1 MGDEIIAALISTS
14 ITSVITIIGLIVT
27 YKMNKRNYKEE
38 LKNNKTTLNIEKLQS
53 IILDVSNLLNNPNN
67 ISPEKYQL
75 LVSNILSYG
84 SLDAIKILTY
94 LQSSLYN
101 NQNVKLEN
109 NEKNNNQTILTI
121 TAYCLLI
128 TQIKYDLTGEILP
141 PLAYAKI
148 KLTDFKHLEN
158 EFYIKNN
165 EIISELHLNENFK
178 TF

>member
-14 ITSVITIIGLIVT
+14 ITSIITIIGLIVT
-27 YKMNKRNYKEE
+27 YNMNKRNYKEE

-94 LQSSLYN
+94 LQTSLYN
-101 NQNVKLEN
+101 NKNGKLETK
-109 NEKNNNQTILTI
+109 EKNNNQTILTI

>member
-1 MGDEIIAALISTS
+1 MGDEIIAALISTT
-14 ITSVITIIGLIVT
+14 ITSIITIIGLIVT
-27 YKMNKRNYKEE
+27 YNMNKRNYKEE
-38 LKNNKTTLNIEKLQS
+38 LKNNKVTLNIEKLQS

-67 ISPEKYQL
+67 ISSKAYQL

-94 LQSSLYN
+94 LQTSLYN
-101 NQNVKLEN
+101 NQNAG
-109 NEKNNNQTILTI
+109 NQTILTI

-141 PLAYAKI
+141 PLSYAKI
-148 KLTDFKHLEN
+148 KLTDFKKLEN
-158 EFYIKNN
+158 DFYVKNN
-165 EIISELHLNENFK
+165 EIIDKLHLNEKFK

>member
-14 ITSVITIIGLIVT
+14 ITSIITIIGLIVT
-27 YKMNKRNYKEE
+27 YNMNKRNYKEE

-94 LQSSLYN
+94 LQTSLYN
-101 NQNVKLEN
+101 KKNGKLETK
-109 NEKNNNQTILTI
+109 EKNNNQTILTI

>member
-14 ITSVITIIGLIVT
+14 ITSIITIIGLIVT
-27 YKMNKRNYKEE
+27 YNMNKRNYKEE

-67 ISPEKYQL
+67 INPEKYQL

-94 LQSSLYN
+94 LQTSLYN
-101 NQNVKLEN
+101 IKNGKLETK
-109 NEKNNNQTILTI
+109 EKNNNQTILTI

-148 KLTDFKHLEN
+148 KLTDFRNLEN